1 MCEIVSLIAIKS
13 KIGAP
18 DKCRLSRCEQLF
30 VKKVSHGHEARRM
43 IVRCVLPKRILKS
56 VGEAHAWTTIRV
68 AHVAFHVMSA
78 WRDKPKFP
86 LWGGGGVCP
95 KALRVSKVSRKTP
108 TGVLELAPTG
118 LAFDSGWMRS
128 IRLVATCCRAVPT
141 SEWLG
146 NTYRARGCWGCR
158 VTRNKVT

>member
-30 VKKVSHGHEARRM
+30 VKKVSHGDEARRM

-56 VGEAHAWTTIRV
+56 VGEAHAWTTICV
-68 AHVAFHVMSA
+68 ANGAFSCHGRMTGQA
-78 WRDKPKFP
+78 KIPPMRGWRRA
-86 LWGGGGVCP
+86 

-118 LAFDSGWMRS
+118 LAFDSG
-128 IRLVATCCRAVPT
+128 
-141 SEWLG
+141 
-146 NTYRARGCWGCR
+146 
-158 VTRNKVT
+158 